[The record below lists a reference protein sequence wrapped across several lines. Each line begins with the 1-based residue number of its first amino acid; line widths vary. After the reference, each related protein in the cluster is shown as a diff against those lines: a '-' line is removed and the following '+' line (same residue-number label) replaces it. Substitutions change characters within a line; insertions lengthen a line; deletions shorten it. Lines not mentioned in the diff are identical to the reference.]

1 MKVISKLKQVSQN
14 QSIRNGVLFSG
25 FSFINRG
32 FSFLLLLIL
41 ANYMTPAEYGYLSLF
56 STFVMVVGYF
66 MAMSTEGYMS
76 VAFFKEEENGIKN
89 TFSCI
94 LAISLITTTVLVLT
108 LAIGGDRIAALLEL
122 PQNVL
127 YLSIAIS
134 FFTVFTNTN
143 LDYIR
148 LREKVMTYGIYS
160 CGNAL
165 LNFVLSIVLVKTFL
179 MGWEGRVYAQTLCF
193 TLFGIIGLLTFIC
206 GGYLRMPDKQYWK
219 KLLIWGVPLI
229 PHLATVF
236 IRQGCD
242 RYIINYYH
250 TIDDVGLFSFA
261 LTLTNIITMIGHGFN
276 QSNSVDIYKVLGD
289 KTMSNQAKMDKT
301 NSQIRLF
308 IKAYIFITFVVTVVG
323 YIIFP
328 ILLPKYSGAMNYFT
342 LLAVYGFLV
351 CMYLVYTNYL
361 FYYNET
367 KTLMYITFGSS
378 VLHLILSL
386 ILTKYSL
393 YITASL
399 YGLTQL
405 LVVMLVRR
413 KALNILNQL
422 III

>member
-1 MKVISKLKQVSQN
+1 MSINEKLKNVAKN
-14 QSIRNGVLFSG
+14 KTLLNGALFSG

-41 ANYMTPAEYGYLSLF
+41 ANYITPAEYGYLSLF
-56 STFVMVVGYF
+56 STVVMVIGYF

-76 VAFFKEEENGIKN
+76 VAFFKEGEDGIKN

-94 LAISLITTTVLVLT
+94 LATCLITSAVLVLA
-108 LAIGGDRIAALLEL
+108 LAIGGDKLASLLDL

-127 YLSIAIS
+127 YFSIAIG
-134 FFTVFTNTN
+134 FFTVFTHVN
-143 LDYIR
+143 LNYIR
-148 LREKVMTYGIYS
+148 LREKVKTYGIYS

-165 LNFVLSIVLVKTFL
+165 LNFVLSILLVKTFL

-193 TLFGIIGLLTFIC
+193 TLFGVIGLITFIG
-206 GGYLRMPDKQYWK
+206 GGYLRLPDKAYWRK
-219 KLLIWGVPLI
+219 MLIWGVPLI
-229 PHLATVF
+229 PHLTTAF

-242 RYIINYYH
+242 RYIINSYH

-261 LTLTNIITMIGHGFN
+261 LNLANIITMIGHGFN
-276 QSNSVDIYKVLGD
+276 QSNSVDIYKILGD
-289 KTMSNQAKMDKT
+289 KNMSNQTKLEKT
-301 NSQIRLF
+301 NAQIRLF
-308 IKAYIFITFVVTVVG
+308 IKAYILITVLVTVVG

-328 ILLPKYSGAMNYFT
+328 LLLPKYAPAMNYFA

-386 ILTKYSL
+386 FLTKYSL
-393 YITASL
+393 SLTASL

-405 LVVMLVRR
+405 LVVLLVRR
-413 KALNILNQL
+413 KALRL
-422 III
+422 IEMTLK

>member
-1 MKVISKLKQVSQN
+1 MNVISKLKQVSQN

-41 ANYMTPAEYGYLSLF
+41 ANYITPAEYGYLSLF
-56 STFVMVVGYF
+56 STVVMVVSFF

-76 VAFFKEEENGIKN
+76 VAFFKEGEEGIRN

-94 LAISLITTTVLVLT
+94 LATSLITSAVLGLT
-108 LAIGGDRIAALLEL
+108 LAIVGDKFASLLEL

-134 FFTVFTNTN
+134 FFTVFTNIN

-148 LREKVMTYGIYS
+148 LREKVKTYGIYS

-165 LNFVLSIVLVKTFL
+165 LNFVISILLVKTFL
-179 MGWEGRVYAQTLCF
+179 MGWEGRVYAQTICF
-193 TLFGIIGLLTFIC
+193 ILFGIIGLITFIG
-206 GGYLRMPDKQYWK
+206 GGYLRMPDRAYWK
-219 KLLIWGVPLI
+219 KMLIWGVPLI
-229 PHLATVF
+229 PHLATAF

-261 LTLTNIITMIGHGFN
+261 LTLANIVTMIGHGFN
-276 QSNSVDIYKVLGD
+276 QSNSVDIYKILGD
-289 KTMSNQAKMDKT
+289 KTMSNQTKLDKT
-301 NSQIRLF
+301 YTQIRLF
-308 IKAYIFITFVVTVVG
+308 IRAYIFITVLVTAIG
-323 YIIFP
+323 YFAFP
-328 ILLPKYSGAMNYFT
+328 LLLPKYSSAMNYFAI
-342 LLAVYGFLV
+342 LAIYGFLV

-386 ILTKYSL
+386 FLTKYSL

-399 YGLTQL
+399 YGFTQL
-405 LVVMLVRR
+405 LVVLLVKR
-413 KALNILNQL
+413 KALKLIQSNIP
-422 III
+422 